1 MILLLGQPLKWVLVV
16 APFKP
21 DMIQIVVVGL
31 TEYQSSLFGQNAPT
45 IGGALAISL

>member
-1 MILLLGQPLKWVLVV
+1 VILLLGQPLKWVLVV

-21 DMIQIVVVGL
+21 DMIQIVVGL